1 MRLGCI
7 FAILLIMKEL
17 IIDNLTFSYDKTPV
31 LEHLFLEY
39 SSKDFLAI
47 IGPNGGGK
55 STLLKLMLGLLE
67 PKEGS
72 ITIFGKMPKEASERI
87 AYVPQNTNVN
97 HSFPVTVMDVVLMGC
112 LGHKWFG
119 FYSKEDRH
127 KAIAALKRVG
137 MYEHKNERI
146 GELSGGQRQRVFIAR
161 ALCGQAEL
169 LMMDE
174 PTASIDTEGQVQIF
188 DLLKSL
194 NKDKGVIVIS
204 HDINVVLGYATK
216 IAHVNKHLYM
226 HDAPELAT
234 QKAILKTINETQ
246 GHICPVELI
255 TPTTCT
261 HPDHHHK
268 AQS

>member
-1 MRLGCI
+1 MNALSI
-7 FAILLIMKEL
+7 N
-17 IIDNLTFSYDKTPV
+17 NLSFSYDKTPV
-31 LEHLFLEY
+31 LEHVFLEY
-39 SSKDFLAI
+39 ETQDFLAI

-72 ITIFGKMPKEASERI
+72 LSIFGKSPKEASERI

-97 HSFPVTVMDVVLMGC
+97 QHFPVTVMDVVLMGC

-127 KAIAALKRVG
+127 NAHGALERVG
-137 MYEHKNERI
+137 MQAYKDERI
-146 GELSGGQRQRVFIAR
+146 GELSGGQRQRAFIAR
-161 ALCGQAEL
+161 ALCGKADL

-216 IAHVNKHLYM
+216 IAHINKKLYM
-226 HDAPELAT
+226 HDAPKPST
-234 QKAILKTINETQ
+234 QQAILKTINETQ

-255 TPTTCT
+255 TANTCT
-261 HPDHHHK
+261 HPDHRHEEHL
-268 AQS
+268 